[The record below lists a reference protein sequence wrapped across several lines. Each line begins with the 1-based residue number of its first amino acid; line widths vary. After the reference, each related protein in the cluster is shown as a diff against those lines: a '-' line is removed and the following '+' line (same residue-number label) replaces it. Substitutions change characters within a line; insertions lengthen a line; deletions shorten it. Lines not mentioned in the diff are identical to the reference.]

1 MTKRKSLFGF
11 IFAICLMV
19 SSLFMLTACDN
30 DKDPGKQNVH
40 EHTYSE
46 VWSSDE
52 TYHWHDATC
61 EHTTEKSDLGQ
72 HNDIT
77 WVNTATQ
84 HWKVCGT
91 CGRELTEK
99 EAHNYQGYLC
109 ECGRV
114 SEEAV
119 IEVNSNGTLVYLDSL
134 TTAVV
139 DGLSD
144 GASIRLLKDYE
155 MPATVSVDKD
165 ITIDFGGHT
174 ITVKDKVDDKGKPI
188 SGNGFD
194 LAYRTANK
202 QLRLLN
208 GTLNADGFGVWIQ
221 NGGKLTVDANFTI
234 FANYNNKYTNK
245 NAVTIEQANSQL
257 DLYGTAKVNGST
269 IAVSGNGTVG
279 HGDCT
284 INIMDGA
291 KVQGG
296 EIGIYMPNSGAL
308 NIGVAE
314 IEADT
319 ALYIKSGVTTINGAT
334 LIGKGAKADHTTRFG
349 GCTATGDAIVVDA
362 CGYPGGDP
370 TVIIN
375 YATISSANA
384 ERVGVY
390 QTEGHQANITNN
402 VAELQ
407 IKTQTIVLSKEEQ

>member
-40 EHTYSE
+40 KHTYST

-61 EHTTEKSDLGQ
+61 EHTTEKSDLEQ

-77 WVNTATQ
+77 WVNTSTQ
-84 HWKVCGT
+84 HWQVCGT
-91 CGRELTEK
+91 CGRELTDRED
-99 EAHNYQGYLC
+99 HNYQGYLC

-174 ITVKDKVDDKGKPI
+174 IMAKV
-188 SGNGFD
+188 SGFD

-208 GTLNADGFGVWIQ
+208 GSLIADGFGVWIQ
-221 NGGKLTVDANFTI
+221 NGGKLTVDADFTI
-234 FANYNNKYTNK
+234 FANYNNNNEDK

-269 IAVSGNGTVG
+269 CAVSGNGTVG

-308 NIGVAE
+308 NIGAAE

-334 LIGKGAKADHTTRFG
+334 LIGKGNKVEHATRFG

-375 YATISSANA
+375 YATISSAHA

-390 QTEGHQANITNN
+390 QTEGNQANITNN

-407 IKTQTIVLSKEEQ
+407 ITTQTIVFD

>member
-30 DKDPGKQNVH
+30 DKDLGKQNAH

-52 TYHWHDATC
+52 TYHWHNATC
-61 EHTTEKSDLGQ
+61 EHTTEKSNYEQ

-77 WVNTATQ
+77 WKNTATQ
-84 HWKVCGT
+84 HWQECGT
-91 CGRELTEK
+91 CGRELTAK

-174 ITVKDKVDDKGKPI
+174 IMAKV
-188 SGNGFD
+188 SGFD

-202 QLRLLN
+202 QLRLMN
-208 GTLNADGFGVWIQ
+208 GTLVADKFGVWIQ
-221 NGGKLTVDANFTI
+221 NGGKLTVDADFTI
-234 FANYNNKYTNK
+234 FANYNNNYTDK

-308 NIGVAE
+308 NIGAAE

-334 LIGKGAKADHTTRFG
+334 LIGKGDKVDHTTRFG

-407 IKTQTIVLSKEEQ
+407 ITTQTIVLIKE

>member
-1 MTKRKSLFGF
+1 MAKRKSLFGF

-30 DKDPGKQNVH
+30 DKDPGKQNTH
-40 EHTYSE
+40 EHTYST

-61 EHTTEKSDLGQ
+61 EHTTEKSDLEQ

-77 WVNTATQ
+77 WVNTSTQ
-84 HWKVCGT
+84 HWQVCGT
-91 CGRELTEK
+91 CGRELTDRED
-99 EAHNYQGYLC
+99 HNYQGYLC

-174 ITVKDKVDDKGKPI
+174 IMAKV
-188 SGNGFD
+188 SGFD

-208 GTLNADGFGVWIQ
+208 GSLIADGFGVWIQ
-221 NGGKLTVDANFTI
+221 NGGKLTVDADFTI
-234 FANYNNKYTNK
+234 FANYNNNNEDK

-269 IAVSGNGTVG
+269 CAVSGNGTVG

-308 NIGVAE
+308 NIGAAE

-334 LIGKGAKADHTTRFG
+334 LIGKGNKVEHATRFG

-375 YATISSANA
+375 YATISSAHA

-390 QTEGHQANITNN
+390 QTEGNQANITNN

-407 IKTQTIVLSKEEQ
+407 ITTQTIVFD

>member
-1 MTKRKSLFGF
+1 MAKRKSLFGF

-30 DKDPGKQNVH
+30 DKDPGKQNTH
-40 EHTYSE
+40 EHTYST

-61 EHTTEKSDLGQ
+61 EHTTEKSDLEQ

-77 WVNTATQ
+77 WVNTSTQ
-84 HWKVCGT
+84 HWQVCGT
-91 CGRELTEK
+91 CGRELTDRED
-99 EAHNYQGYLC
+99 HNYQGYLC

-174 ITVKDKVDDKGKPI
+174 IMAKV
-188 SGNGFD
+188 SGFD

-208 GTLNADGFGVWIQ
+208 GSLIADGFGVWIQ
-221 NGGKLTVDANFTI
+221 NGGKLTVDADFTI
-234 FANYNNKYTNK
+234 FANYNNNWTNK

-269 IAVSGNGTVG
+269 CAVSGNGTVG

-308 NIGVAE
+308 NIGAAE

-334 LIGKGAKADHTTRFG
+334 LIGKGNKVEHATRFG

-375 YATISSANA
+375 YATISSAHA

-390 QTEGHQANITNN
+390 QTEGNQANITNN

-407 IKTQTIVLSKEEQ
+407 ITTQTIVLIKE

>member
-30 DKDPGKQNVH
+30 DKDPGKQNTH
-40 EHTYSE
+40 EHTYST

-61 EHTTEKSDLGQ
+61 EHTTEKSDLEQ

-77 WVNTATQ
+77 WVNTSTQ
-84 HWKVCGT
+84 HWQVCGT

-99 EAHNYQGYLC
+99 EDHNYQGYLC

-174 ITVKDKVDDKGKPI
+174 IMAKV
-188 SGNGFD
+188 SGFD

-202 QLRLLN
+202 QLRLMN
-208 GTLNADGFGVWIQ
+208 GTLIADKFGVWIQ
-221 NGGKLTVDANFTI
+221 NGGKLTVDADFTI
-234 FANYNNKYTNK
+234 FANYNNNYTDK

-296 EIGIYMPNSGAL
+296 EIGVYMPNSGAL
-308 NIGVAE
+308 NIGAAE

-334 LIGKGAKADHTTRFG
+334 LIGKGDKVDHTTRFG

-375 YATISSANA
+375 YATISSAHA

-407 IKTQTIVLSKEEQ
+407 ISTQTIVLIKE

>member
-30 DKDPGKQNVH
+30 DKDPGKQNTH
-40 EHTYSE
+40 EHTYST

-61 EHTTEKSDLGQ
+61 EHTTEKSDLEQ

-84 HWKVCGT
+84 HWQVCGT

-134 TTAVV
+134 TTEVIN
-139 DGLSD
+139 GLSD

-174 ITVKDKVDDKGKPI
+174 IMAKD
-188 SGNGFD
+188 SGFD

-208 GTLNADGFGVWIQ
+208 GSLIADGFGVWIQ
-221 NGGKLTVDANFTI
+221 NGGKLTVDADFTI
-234 FANYNNKYTNK
+234 FANYNNNWTNK

-269 IAVSGNGTVG
+269 CAVSGNGTVG

-308 NIGVAE
+308 NIGAAE

-334 LIGKGAKADHTTRFG
+334 LIGKGNKVEHATRFG

-375 YATISSANA
+375 YATISSAHA

-407 IKTQTIVLSKEEQ
+407 ITTQTIVLITEEK

>member
-40 EHTYSE
+40 KHTYATE
-46 VWSSDE
+46 WTSDE

-61 EHTTEKSDLGQ
+61 GHTTEKSDLEQ

-77 WVNTATQ
+77 WVNTSTQ
-84 HWKVCGT
+84 HWQVCGT
-91 CGRELTEK
+91 CGRELTDRED
-99 EAHNYQGYLC
+99 HNYQGYLC

-174 ITVKDKVDDKGKPI
+174 IMAKV
-188 SGNGFD
+188 SGFD

-208 GTLNADGFGVWIQ
+208 GSLIADGFGVWIQ
-221 NGGKLTVDANFTI
+221 NGGKLTVDADFTI
-234 FANYNNKYTNK
+234 FANYNNNNEDK

-269 IAVSGNGTVG
+269 CAVSGNGTVG

-308 NIGVAE
+308 NIGAAE

-334 LIGKGAKADHTTRFG
+334 LIGKGNKVEHATRFG

-375 YATISSANA
+375 YATISSAHA

-390 QTEGHQANITNN
+390 QTEGNQANITNN

-407 IKTQTIVLSKEEQ
+407 ITTQTIVFD

>member
-19 SSLFMLTACDN
+19 ASLFMLTACDN
-30 DKDPGKQNVH
+30 EEDPGKQNAH
-40 EHTYSE
+40 EHTYST

-61 EHTTEKSDLGQ
+61 EHSTEKSDLEQ

-77 WVNTATQ
+77 WVNTSTQ
-84 HWKVCGT
+84 HWQVCGT
-91 CGRELTEK
+91 CGRELTDRED
-99 EAHNYQGYLC
+99 HNYQGYLC

-119 IEVNSNGTLVYLDSL
+119 IEVNSNGTLVYFDNL

-139 DGLSD
+139 DGLTD

-174 ITVKDKVDDKGKPI
+174 IMAKV
-188 SGNGFD
+188 SGFD

-208 GTLNADGFGVWIQ
+208 GSLVADGFGVWIQ
-221 NGGKLTVDANFTI
+221 NGGKLTVDADFTI
-234 FANYNNKYTNK
+234 FANYNNKFTNK

-269 IAVSGNGTVG
+269 IAVSGNGTEG
-279 HGDCT
+279 RGDYT

-296 EIGIYMPNSGAL
+296 EIGVYMPNSGAL

-314 IEADT
+314 IEANT

-334 LIGKGAKADHTTRFG
+334 LVGNGNKVDHTTRFG

-362 CGYPGGDP
+362 CGYPGGEP

-402 VAELQ
+402 VEELQ
-407 IKTQTIVLSKEEQ
+407 ISTQTIVLIKEEQ

>member
-134 TTAVV
+134 TTEVV

-174 ITVKDKVDDKGKPI
+174 IMAKV
-188 SGNGFD
+188 SGFD

-202 QLRLLN
+202 QLRLMN
-208 GTLNADGFGVWIQ
+208 GTLVADKFGVWIQ
-221 NGGKLTVDANFTI
+221 NGGKLTVDADFTI
-234 FANYNNKYTNK
+234 FANYNNNYTDK

-308 NIGVAE
+308 NIGAAE

-334 LIGKGAKADHTTRFG
+334 LIGKGDKVDHTTRFG

-375 YATISSANA
+375 YATISSAHA

-407 IKTQTIVLSKEEQ
+407 ITTQTIVLIKE

>member
-19 SSLFMLTACDN
+19 VSLFMLTACDN
-30 DKDPGKQNVH
+30 DKDPGKQKTH
-40 EHTYSE
+40 EHTYST

-61 EHTTEKSDLGQ
+61 EHTTEKSDLEQ

-77 WVNTATQ
+77 WVNTSTQ
-84 HWKVCGT
+84 HWQVCGT

-99 EAHNYQGYLC
+99 EDHNYQGYLC

-174 ITVKDKVDDKGKPI
+174 IMAKV
-188 SGNGFD
+188 SGFD

-208 GTLNADGFGVWIQ
+208 GSLVADGFGVWIQ
-221 NGGKLTVDANFTI
+221 NGGKLTVDADFTI
-234 FANYNNKYTNK
+234 FANYNNKFTNK

-257 DLYGTAKVNGST
+257 DLYGTAKVNGLT
-269 IAVSGNGTVG
+269 IAVSGNGTEG
-279 HGDCT
+279 RGDYT

-296 EIGIYMPNSGAL
+296 EIGVYMPNSGAL
-308 NIGVAE
+308 NIGAAE

-334 LIGKGAKADHTTRFG
+334 LIGKGDKVDHTTRFG
-349 GCTATGDAIVVDA
+349 GCTATGDAVVVDA

-375 YATISSANA
+375 YATISSAHA

-407 IKTQTIVLSKEEQ
+407 ITTQTIVLIKEEQ

>member
-61 EHTTEKSDLGQ
+61 EHTTEKSNLEQ

-174 ITVKDKVDDKGKPI
+174 IRAKV
-188 SGNGFD
+188 SGFD

-202 QLRLLN
+202 QLRLMN
-208 GTLNADGFGVWIQ
+208 GTLVADKFGVWIQ
-221 NGGKLTVDANFTI
+221 NGGKLTVDADFTI
-234 FANYNNKYTNK
+234 FANYNNNYTDK

-308 NIGVAE
+308 NIGAAE

-334 LIGKGAKADHTTRFG
+334 LIGKGDKVDHTTRFG

-407 IKTQTIVLSKEEQ
+407 ITTQTIVLIKE